1 MRNDRYFML
10 LPSLMKMI
18 SLSISSYTS
27 LPFLLDL
34 ERMKNNKPPKTCH
47 PATNTLDMPARNNY
61 KGYYS
66 LVYFTA

>member
-1 MRNDRYFML
+1 MRINRHFML
-10 LPSLMKMI
+10 LPSLIKMI

-27 LPFLLDL
+27 FLFPLDL

-47 PATNTLDMPARNNY
+47 PATNKLYMPARNNY